1 MRWVIMVKKEE
12 LKAINMKKR
21 IKPELV
27 FTWKDNN
34 KLKHEPITTL
44 NKPLWRKQEQETD

>member
-1 MRWVIMVKKEE
+1 
-12 LKAINMKKR
+12 MKKR

-27 FTWKDNN
+27 FSWKDNN
-34 KLKHEPITTL
+34 KLKHEPTTL